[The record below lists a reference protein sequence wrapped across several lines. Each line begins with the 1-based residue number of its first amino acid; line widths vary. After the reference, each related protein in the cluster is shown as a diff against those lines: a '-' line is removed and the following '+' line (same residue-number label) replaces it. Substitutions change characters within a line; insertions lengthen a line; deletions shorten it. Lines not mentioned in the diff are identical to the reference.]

1 MYGCSKCRGNG
12 CVRCRPELITAL
24 LPVVWAT
31 IASAYAVISHAQGVQ
46 STVESFIELNL
57 AADDAN
63 GLDSVIWQDGTD
75 NRSRGRLNKR
85 YLTRED
91 RGLPPDGIQ
100 RPRKKLKGDRDV
112 ASIRRSPFGNTTL
125 TTLTRL
131 SLPEFDAL
139 LNKRSTKLNKA
150 PDAHVSTPGTQ
161 HTLSTLIELPQN
173 LPRRGKRKFTDTE
186 VYARKQKRRGKPRL
200 SPENQLL
207 LFLSVMVSPKTWAQ
221 LALDFGISA
230 TSASNIYYHV
240 MYHLND
246 VLYDGPD
253 RTVGWPTS
261 QERKEMAKTLVG
273 LGGCIGY
280 IDGTRVRHKKPVVGQ
295 GVQYSG
301 KVKYHCRNNQVIVD
315 IWGRFI
321 DVEPPMNGSA
331 HDVKLWRYS
340 TVRVQRDEHFDD
352 GQFLLGDP
360 GYIMDDINIKVPA
373 SADECKGNLTKQHVA
388 DVHRRHRF
396 LVEYSIGSAKRNF
409 PLAGCPGG
417 SAFLKSAH
425 YHGVAWAVACGLQ
438 NFMWDSSGRY
448 LRGENYKKGQW
459 EWWEYDYILKKYNKQ
474 EMCHPDKLFPGE
486 GVTSVINEESA
497 EGRVFGREDL

>member
-46 STVESFIELNL
+46 SAVESFIELNL

-91 RGLPPDGIQ
+91 RAGLPPDGIQ

-200 SPENQLL
+200 SQ
-207 LFLSVMVSPKTWAQ
+207 
-221 LALDFGISA
+221 
-230 TSASNIYYHV
+230 
-240 MYHLND
+240 
-246 VLYDGPD
+246 GP
-253 RTVGWPTS
+253 
-261 QERKEMAKTLVG
+261 G
-273 LGGCIGY
+273 LGGAGFHTYALAIISTFKC
-280 IDGTRVRHKKPVVGQ
+280 DNTLTTFRSHPRFAL
-295 GVQYSG
+295 SG
-301 KVKYHCRNNQVIVD
+301 SSE
-315 IWGRFI
+315 GRKCHNKSPLFYATI
-321 DVEPPMNGSA
+321 
-331 HDVKLWRYS
+331 
-340 TVRVQRDEHFDD
+340 
-352 GQFLLGDP
+352 LL
-360 GYIMDDINIKVPA
+360 
-373 SADECKGNLTKQHVA
+373 
-388 DVHRRHRF
+388 R
-396 LVEYSIGSAKRNF
+396 
-409 PLAGCPGG
+409 
-417 SAFLKSAH
+417 
-425 YHGVAWAVACGLQ
+425 
-438 NFMWDSSGRY
+438 SGRIHS
-448 LRGENYKKGQW
+448 GPK
-459 EWWEYDYILKKYNKQ
+459 
-474 EMCHPDKLFPGE
+474 
-486 GVTSVINEESA
+486 
-497 EGRVFGREDL
+497 